1 MNAMRN
7 TSLIL
12 FLAFGLL
19 TSTFVYGVDTQSK
32 TTQQKIDTQATLEQ
46 AKASATKT
54 MQACMKWV
62 QMNVF
67 EFEECVDE
75 QMSLP
80 KQAKAERLGVSYMGF
95 VGALSARRSG
105 SQGSQLLAWKYAKK
119 FNKIQKQLGL
129 KESDLCLIVSGD
141 CDVRIALA
149 AQILKGSKPKPL
161 TDAELSGVHKH

>member
-1 MNAMRN
+1 MNAMR
-7 TSLIL
+7 TPSLIF

-19 TSTFVYGVDTQSK
+19 TSTFVNGADSQSK
-32 TTQQKIDTQATLEQ
+32 TGQPTTASQATLER

-75 QMSLP
+75 QMRLP

-95 VGALSARRSG
+95 VGALSAQRFG
-105 SQGSQLLAWKYAKK
+105 SQGSQLLAWKYAKQ

-129 KESDLCLIVSGD
+129 KDSDLCVIVAGD
-141 CDVRIALA
+141 CEVRMARTT
-149 AQILKGSKPKPL
+149 QILKGSKPKPL
-161 TDAELSGVHKH
+161 TEAELSSVHKH

>member
-7 TSLIL
+7 PSLIFL
-12 FLAFGLL
+12 LAFGLL
-19 TSTFVYGVDTQSK
+19 TSTFVYGADSQTK
-32 TTQQKIDTQATLEQ
+32 TGQQTIASQATLER

-75 QMSLP
+75 QMRLP

-95 VGALSARRSG
+95 VGALSAQRFG
-105 SQGSQLLAWKYAKK
+105 SQGSQLLAWKYARQ
-119 FNKIQKQLGL
+119 FNKIQRQLGL
-129 KESDLCLIVSGD
+129 KDSDLCVIVAGD
-141 CDVRIALA
+141 CDVRMART

-161 TDAELSGVHKH
+161 TEAELSAVHKH